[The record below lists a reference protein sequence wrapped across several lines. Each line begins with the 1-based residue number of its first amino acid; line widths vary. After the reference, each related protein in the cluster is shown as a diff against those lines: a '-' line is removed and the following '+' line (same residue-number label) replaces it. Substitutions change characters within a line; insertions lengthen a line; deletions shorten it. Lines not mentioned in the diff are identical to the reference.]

1 MGALRNGAVVLF
13 AYVNYSLVCLLPK
26 QNSAQMK
33 CKSTTVEWS
42 SSAVVVAVQSQCH
55 SSAVLADV
63 SGYKTTQTVA
73 DDFRFAGRGR
83 PGSRS
88 AASMMLDIP
97 RTTTSLGDR
106 AFVVAGPRVWN
117 SLPPANRDPS
127 LSLSVYGKLLKTPK
141 LIELGG

>member
-88 AASMMLDIP
+88 AASVTLDIP
-97 RTTTSLGDR
+97 RTTTSLADR
-106 AFVVAGPRVWN
+106 AFAVASQNRV
-117 SLPPANRDPS
+117 SGTAFLLP
-127 LSLSVYGKLLKTPK
+127 SV
-141 LIELGG
+141 IRHCRCQSSESC